1 MRLFY
6 FSMKIFIK
14 AKPMSYEEKVEKIDE
29 SHFLV
34 CVTEP
39 PQNGLANR
47 GITRVLA
54 DYFKVSPSR
63 VIIKKGFT
71 SKNKIIEIV

>member
-1 MRLFY
+1 
-6 FSMKIFIK
+6 MKIFIK

-47 GITRVLA
+47 GIARA
-54 DYFKVSPSR
+54 IANYFKVAQSR
-63 VIIKKGFT
+63 VVIKKGFT
-71 SKNKIIEIV
+71 SKNKVIEII

>member
-1 MRLFY
+1 
-6 FSMKIFIK
+6 MKIFIK
-14 AKPMSYEEKVEKIDE
+14 AKPMSYEEKVEKIDDT
-29 SHFLV
+29 HFLV

-47 GITRVLA
+47 GIIRVLA
-54 DYFKVSPSR
+54 SYFKVSPSR

-71 SKNKIIEIV
+71 SKQKTVEII

>member
-1 MRLFY
+1 
-6 FSMKIFIK
+6 MKIFIK

-34 CVTEP
+34 CVPEP

-47 GITRVLA
+47 GIVRAVA
-54 DYFKVSPSR
+54 NYFKVAPSR

>member
-1 MRLFY
+1 V
-6 FSMKIFIK
+6 KIFVK

-34 CVTEP
+34 CVPEP
-39 PQNGLANR
+39 PQNGLANK
-47 GITRVLA
+47 GIVRALA
-54 DYFKVSPSR
+54 KYFQVAPSR

-71 SKNKIIEIV
+71 SKQKIVEIL

>member
-1 MRLFY
+1 
-6 FSMKIFIK
+6 MKIFVK

-39 PQNGLANR
+39 PQNGLANK
-47 GITRVLA
+47 GIVRAVA
-54 DYFKVSPSR
+54 NYFKVPPSR
-63 VIIKKGFT
+63 VVIKKGFT
-71 SKNKIIEIV
+71 SKQKIVEII

>member
-1 MRLFY
+1 
-6 FSMKIFIK
+6 MKIFVK

-39 PQNGLANR
+39 PQNGLANK
-47 GITRVLA
+47 GIVRAVA
-54 DYFKVSPSR
+54 NYFKVPQSR
-63 VIIKKGFT
+63 VVIKKGFT
-71 SKNKIIEIV
+71 SKQKIVEII